1 MMFMGMNTIIK
12 LERRTQKGWL
22 LWLLIIMPFLLGTLT
37 ELLRLPWALRYAMD
51 FAWITLVI
59 YLLWNRKVYRKQ
71 IVPLVLWIV
80 LFLIYTFLSY
90 VVQYQSGFYFL
101 WGFRNLFR
109 FYGAFLVFAVLLKPK
124 DVANFLKLF
133 DILFWINIA
142 VSMIQF
148 FVLGLKGDYLGGIF
162 STELGGNG
170 YTNIFFVIMATKSI
184 LLYIEKKEK
193 LSWCILKCATMLM
206 VAALAEMK
214 FFFLEFIGIVVLAI
228 LFSKFTWRKLAI
240 IIASIIAVV
249 LFATLLEKLFPIFEG
264 FLSLEYLIDS
274 ALSDKGYT
282 SSGDL
287 NRLNAIPKINEL
299 WLKSGWQRLFGLGL
313 GNCDTAS
320 FAFLNTPFYEANGYM
335 HYSWRSYALM
345 YLECGWIGLIF
356 YFGFFVLVYLSI
368 RRIEKRCSGV
378 ATTYC
383 RMGRILALMCMII
396 AIYNS
401 SLRTEAG
408 YMMYFA
414 LSVPFVMRRDQIGAA
429 RRGEKK

>member
-228 LFSKFTWRKLAI
+228 LF
-240 IIASIIAVV
+240 
-249 LFATLLEKLFPIFEG
+249 
-264 FLSLEYLIDS
+264 
-274 ALSDKGYT
+274 
-282 SSGDL
+282 
-287 NRLNAIPKINEL
+287 
-299 WLKSGWQRLFGLGL
+299 
-313 GNCDTAS
+313 
-320 FAFLNTPFYEANGYM
+320 
-335 HYSWRSYALM
+335 
-345 YLECGWIGLIF
+345 
-356 YFGFFVLVYLSI
+356 
-368 RRIEKRCSGV
+368 
-378 ATTYC
+378 
-383 RMGRILALMCMII
+383 
-396 AIYNS
+396 
-401 SLRTEAG
+401 
-408 YMMYFA
+408 
-414 LSVPFVMRRDQIGAA
+414 
-429 RRGEKK
+429 